1 MVMTN
6 PTPQKNPGGKPH
18 NANISGLDFAAE
30 DKHWRDQYKRESY
43 FSADHTYDDYA
54 PAYRVGYEGAG
65 RYAGRKFDEVE
76 TDLRR
81 DYDSLRGTSKLNW
94 EKAKSAARAAWDRI
108 ERAMPGDADGDGR

>member
-1 MVMTN
+1 MTN
-6 PTPQKNPGGKPH
+6 HNTEKSQAGKPH
-18 NANISGLDFAAE
+18 NASVTGLDFAAE
-30 DKHWRDQYKRESY
+30 DRHWREQYKRESY
-43 FSADHTYDDYA
+43 FSADHSYDDYA

-65 RYAGRKFDEVE
+65 RYAGRRFDEVE

-81 DYDSLRGTSKLNW
+81 DYDSVRGSSKLSW

>member
-1 MVMTN
+1 MLNKFFPENTEHPEIAEVRKEKEQRTN
-6 PTPQKNPGGKPH
+6 IGGGWH
-18 NANISGLDFAAE
+18 
-30 DKHWRDQYKRESY
+30 
-43 FSADHTYDDYA
+43 ADHSYDDYA

-65 RYAGRKFDEVE
+65 RYAGRRFDEVE

-81 DYDSLRGTSKLNW
+81 DYDSVRGSSKLSW

>member
-1 MVMTN
+1 MTN
-6 PTPQKNPGGKPH
+6 HNAEKTQAGKPQ
-18 NANISGLDFAAE
+18 NANRTGLDFAAE
-30 DKHWRDQYKRESY
+30 DRHWRDQYKRESY
-43 FSADHTYDDYA
+43 FSADHSYDDYA

-65 RYAGRKFDEVE
+65 RYAGRRFDEVE

-81 DYDSLRGTSKLNW
+81 DYDSVRGSSKLSW